1 MICTRTLSSMDMPL
15 PLDISTGTSV
25 TIGNFDGVHLGHQ
38 ALLELTR
45 KRAEEAG
52 TLPVAITFDP
62 HPLEVLTPHAPPR
75 LTSTQTRLALLE
87 KSGMALVVLI
97 AFTPDLA
104 AMSPEAFVHRILQD
118 NLHMRELFLGYDFTL
133 GKGRAGTP
141 EVLAE
146 LGEREG
152 FAVERLEALSVDGD
166 VVSST
171 RIRELLRQGDVW
183 EASALLG
190 RLYTVRGE
198 IIHGQNRGG
207 RLLGFPTA
215 NLAPTTTMLPKPGVY
230 ATLAVPSN
238 SVGNGLPTI
247 NSIADMTHAHAA
259 VTNIGYNPTFG
270 PGALTIETHLL
281 DFNQDLYG
289 KQLEVAFVERL
300 RGEVS
305 FTGPEALMAQIQKDT
320 ERARAILNQGRS
332 SDHSSAR

>member
-15 PLDISTGTSV
+15 PLDISAGTSV

-38 ALLELTR
+38 ALLALTR
-45 KRAEEAG
+45 NRAEAAG
-52 TLPVAITFDP
+52 TLPIAITFDP

-75 LTSTQTRLALLE
+75 LTTTQSRLALLDA
-87 KSGMALVVLI
+87 SGMALIILI
-97 AFTPDLA
+97 AFTPEVA
-104 AMSPEAFVHRILQD
+104 AMAPETFVRRVLLD
-118 NLHMRELFLGYDFTL
+118 NLNMRELFLGYDFTL

-146 LGEREG
+146 LGQSQG
-152 FAVERLEALSVDGD
+152 FAVERLDALSVDGD

-171 RIRELLRQGDVW
+171 RIRDLLRQGDVW

-190 RLYTVRGE
+190 RLYSVRGE
-198 IIHGQNRGG
+198 VIHGQNRGG

-215 NLAPTTTMLPKPGVY
+215 NLAPVTTMLPKPGVY
-230 ATLAVPSN
+230 ATLATPSN
-238 SVGNGLPTI
+238 GLGSGLPAI
-247 NSIADMTHAHAA
+247 RDPNDPDIHAA

-270 PGALTIETHLL
+270 PGGLTIETHLL
-281 DFNQDLYG
+281 DFDADLYG

-305 FTGPEALMAQIQKDT
+305 FTGPEALVAQIRKDT
-320 ERARAILNQGRS
+320 EQAQNILTNARLRFPLNN
-332 SDHSSAR
+332 